1 MAPVR
6 KVYSGV
12 PTLELHGLA
21 LVSDL
26 DGLQAHLVLDAPWG
40 FALRESE
47 AWPRPV
53 LVLTGNPC
61 PHYLRDLLEHDPD
74 GLIATPV
81 GPEEVREALHRVAK
95 GHKIRYLPELE
106 PDPLCP
112 REREILR
119 LVALGMTNAE
129 LENRFGLKA
138 KTVKNY
144 VCNILDKL
152 GMKSRVEVALYYFG
166 VHPMLYTW
174 SQTGHCPE

>member
-6 KVYSGV
+6 KVHSGV

-21 LVSDL
+21 LVRDL

-74 GLIATPV
+74 GLIVTPV
-81 GPEEVREALHRVAK
+81 GPEGVREALQLVAE
-95 GHKIRYLPELE
+95 GHKIRHLPELG

-119 LVALGMTNAE
+119 LVAHGLTNIE
-129 LENRFGLKA
+129 LANHFGLRA

-144 VCNILDKL
+144 VSNILDKL
-152 GMKSRVEVALYYFG
+152 GLKSRVEAALYYFG
-166 VHPMLYTW
+166 VHPCFT
-174 SQTGHCPE
+174 SGANRT